1 MANSRIQGMAE
12 ACTTTGNPSLYCVEP
27 DDIASPTSFTTSNQ
41 HQTNFHVNYP
51 KPNGNGQFH
60 HHHQQQQQK
69 SNPGIGPPPVE
80 QEPVHAR
87 KPEKPDAT
95 TFDIVKA
102 TQYGAIERVK
112 ELVNL
117 ILMKMNFYITNKMSL
132 LLVIMLDFRLRIADT
147 MSITVTLKMSHFFIG
162 RQLIIDWTLSSIS
175 L

>member
-1 MANSRIQGMAE
+1 MANSRMQGMAE
-12 ACTTTGNPSLYCVEP
+12 ACTTTGNPALYCVEP
-27 DDIASPTSFTTSNQ
+27 DDISSPSSFTTSNQ

-51 KPNGNGQFH
+51 KPNGNGQFQ

-69 SNPGIGPPPVE
+69 PNPGGVGPPPVE

-112 ELVNL
+112 ELV
-117 ILMKMNFYITNKMSL
+117 IT
-132 LLVIMLDFRLRIADT
+132 F
-147 MSITVTLKMSHFFIG
+147 G
-162 RQLIIDWTLSSIS
+162 
-175 L
+175 